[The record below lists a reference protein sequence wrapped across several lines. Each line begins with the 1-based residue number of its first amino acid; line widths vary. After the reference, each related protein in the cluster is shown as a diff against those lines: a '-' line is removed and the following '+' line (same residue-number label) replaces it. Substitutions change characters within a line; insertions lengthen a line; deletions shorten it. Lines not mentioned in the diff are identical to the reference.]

1 MMMTVEEMEREHQKD
16 LRRLRNFRLLDDD
29 FMTRVFDGEPRYI
42 QLVLRI
48 VLQMPE
54 LEVIEVRTQVFVEN
68 LLKRSVQLDIV
79 ARDGA
84 GRIFNVEI
92 QRADEGADP
101 RRARYNSSMV
111 DANLLS
117 RKSMKFYALPDAWVI
132 FITENDVFGE
142 GRALY
147 PVERYMEGSGKKF
160 DDGSH
165 ILYVNGAYR
174 GEDDVGRLMHDFSC
188 TNPDDMYY
196 EALAERTRHFKE
208 SKEGIAIMCKAME
221 DMREEYLRKGIEQ
234 GVRQGERTGE
244 KKRAEEVALRML
256 RAGKYAVEEIVDM
269 SGLSMAEVQGL
280 KASATA

>member
-1 MMMTVEEMEREHQKD
+1 M
-16 LRRLRNFRLLDDD
+16 
-29 FMTRVFDGEPRYI
+29 
-42 QLVLRI
+42 
-48 VLQMPE
+48 
-54 LEVIEVRTQVFVEN
+54 
-68 LLKRSVQLDIV
+68 
-79 ARDGA
+79 
-84 GRIFNVEI
+84 
-92 QRADEGADP
+92 
-101 RRARYNSSMV
+101 
-111 DANLLS
+111 
-117 RKSMKFYALPDAWVI
+117 I